1 MLISSNA
8 RHPDSWKAKHSVS
21 RDSVP
26 GCTSPDVVAALT
38 PSNLAERLIA
48 SRADTDRTCFQGPG
62 FELSY
67 RQLDQLVRLQA
78 AELCQKGADVDD
90 RIFIAL
96 DDGPELAILFFAALA
111 MGALPIVLNPK
122 LDLAAIVQLVAD
134 ARPTLCFVQP
144 DRADQW
150 TGAPGLH
157 LLETGAHRH
166 WLTWLSPNN
175 QWQAFALKA
184 AEAPVLIQYTSGS
197 TGQPKG
203 VIHSARSILACCEDF
218 AAGQL
223 GLNENDVL
231 YSVPKTFFGYGMGN
245 SLFFPLYVGASAI
258 LDGAWPSA
266 QRVRILLTQYR
277 PSVLFAVPTL
287 YGMLLEDAIEPDE
300 MALRLAFS
308 AGAPLPPNIAKRWQ
322 QRFGISLH
330 DGIGATELGHVFA
343 TSYPD
348 AHHPGKVGRM
358 LPGWHSRIVDALG
371 QDVISGEC
379 GVLMVKAPG
388 MAVGYWERPD
398 DQAARFNDGWYRTGD
413 LFSQDA
419 QGVLSFHG
427 REDDRFKVF
436 GRWVVP
442 VEVENLLISWLPELR
457 DCYLVA
463 GCTEDECRPVLFVR
477 APGSANDLT
486 QRIEG
491 FLQTHLESYK
501 RPVRIACLEEIPVN
515 RNGKPDRRALSH
527 MADQLLRFCT
537 ETQAC

>member
-1 MLISSNA
+1 MLISPNA
-8 RHPDSWKAKHSVS
+8 RHPDSCKAEHSTTLGI
-21 RDSVP
+21 VP
-26 GCTSPDVVAALT
+26 VGTAPIVVTALT
-38 PSNLAERLIA
+38 PFNLAERLIA
-48 SRADTDRTCFQGPG
+48 SRADTDRTSFHGPG
-62 FELSY
+62 FRLSY
-67 RQLDQLVRLQA
+67 RQLDQVVRLQA
-78 AELCQKGADVDD
+78 AELCQKGAKVDD

-111 MGALPIVLNPK
+111 MGALPVVLNPK
-122 LDLAAIVQLVAD
+122 LDSAAVVQLIAD

-157 LLETGAHRH
+157 VLETGAHQH
-166 WLTWLSPNN
+166 WLTQLLPNN

-184 AEAPVLIQYTSGS
+184 DEAPVLIQYTSGS
-197 TGQPKG
+197 TGEPKG
-203 VIHSARSILACCEDF
+203 VVHSARSILACCEDF

-223 GLNENDVL
+223 GLDENDVL

-245 SLFFPLYVGASAI
+245 SLFFPLYVGASAV

-266 QRVRILLTQYR
+266 KRVRMLLTQYR

-287 YGMLLEDAIEPDE
+287 YGMLLEEAIEPDE
-300 MALRLAFS
+300 IALRLAFS
-308 AGAPLPPNIAKRWQ
+308 AGAPLPPNVARRWQ

-348 AHHPGKVGRM
+348 AQHPGKVGRM
-358 LPGWHSRIVDALG
+358 LPGWQSRIVDALG
-371 QDVISGEC
+371 QSVIPGEC

-398 DQAARFNDGWYRTGD
+398 DHAARFKDGWYRTGD

-419 QGVLSFHG
+419 QGILSFHG

-463 GCTEDECRPVLFVR
+463 GCTEDECRPVLFLRV
-477 APGSANDLT
+477 PGAADDLT
-486 QRIEG
+486 LRVEG
-491 FLQTHLESYK
+491 ILQTHLEGYK
-501 RPVRIACLEEIPVN
+501 RPVRIAYLEEIPVN
-515 RNGKPDRRALSH
+515 RNGKPDRRALAD
-527 MADQLLRFCT
+527 MADQLLRFRA
-537 ETQAC
+537 ET

>member
-1 MLISSNA
+1 M
-8 RHPDSWKAKHSVS
+8 P
-21 RDSVP
+21 
-26 GCTSPDVVAALT
+26 
-38 PSNLAERLIA
+38 
-48 SRADTDRTCFQGPG
+48 
-62 FELSY
+62 
-67 RQLDQLVRLQA
+67 
-78 AELCQKGADVDD
+78 KGGEVDD

-96 DDGPELAILFFAALA
+96 DDGPELAIIFFAALA
-111 MGALPIVLNPK
+111 MGALPVVLNPK
-122 LDLAAIVQLVAD
+122 LDSAAILQLVTD

-150 TGAPGLH
+150 AGAPGLH
-157 LLETGAHRH
+157 ILETGAHQQ
-166 WLTWLSPNN
+166 WLTRISPNN

-203 VIHSARSILACCEDF
+203 VLHSARSILACCEDF

-223 GLNENDVL
+223 GLDENDVL

-245 SLFFPLYVGASAI
+245 SLFFPLYVGASAV
-258 LDGAWPSA
+258 LDRDWPSA
-266 QRVRILLTQYR
+266 QRVRILLAQYR
-277 PSVLFAVPTL
+277 PSVMFAVPTL
-287 YGMLLEDAIEPDE
+287 YGMLLEESIVPNE

-308 AGAPLPPNIAKRWQ
+308 AGAPLPPNIARRWQ

-348 AHHPGKVGRM
+348 AQQPGKVGRM
-358 LPGWHSRIVDALG
+358 LPGWQSRIVNALG
-371 QDVISGEC
+371 QDVIPGEC
-379 GVLMVKAPG
+379 GVMLVKAPG

-398 DQAARFNDGWYRTGD
+398 DQALRFKDGWYRTGD

-419 QGVLSFHG
+419 EGMLSFHG

-442 VEVENLLISWLPELR
+442 VEVENLLISWLPELY

-463 GCTEDECRPVLFVR
+463 GCTEDECRPVLFMRVPE
-477 APGSANDLT
+477 AANDLT
-486 QRIEG
+486 QRVEG
-491 FLQTHLESYK
+491 ILQTHLESYK
-501 RPVRIACLEEIPVN
+501 RPVRIVRLEEIPVN
-515 RNGKPDRRALSH
+515 RNGKPDRRELAY

-537 ETQAC
+537 ETQEC